1 VEAKQVRPAGEL
13 KEKIE
18 EREERGNKR
27 GKKWIETQRKKERGA
42 RNESGKH

>member
-1 VEAKQVRPAGEL
+1 MEAKQVRPAGEL

-27 GKKWIETQRKKERGA
+27 GTCKNG
-42 RNESGKH
+42 